1 MEWQEWGK
9 NEMNDIGMTEWDRRS
24 DSQNRHL
31 IQLILMSCVSFRH
44 HPIAVYNGEDS
55 LMTPKWG
62 PRQVRSGQLSLTKTH
77 VYFFLSQAH
86 SLTTEYSTTGSQK
99 VIYLLA
105 AIGKPTHYL
114 HFIPP
119 IPNPFLEKVGR
130 ILSINLAIQDKL
142 IKSFCRLQRA
152 RCQPSWCWQKS
163 CWKV

>member
-1 MEWQEWGK
+1 
-9 NEMNDIGMTEWDRRS
+9 MNDIGMTEWDRRS

-86 SLTTEYSTTGSQK
+86 SLTTEYSTSGSQK

-105 AIGKPTHYL
+105 AIGKPTHQI
-114 HFIPP
+114 HPTPP
-119 IPNPFLEKVGR
+119 HPHPSFGKVGEDPR
-130 ILSINLAIQDKL
+130 MISVNRTFKMHWSSHFAFCSKH
-142 IKSFCRLQRA
+142 SFNPIGAGKNHAGSCGYVRL
-152 RCQPSWCWQKS
+152 
-163 CWKV
+163 